1 MKQEDR
7 IQIMSAKQTKPSTKP
22 TNMTKKPGAKCTST
36 RVGVSHRRS
45 FPHILF
51 ALIIMYVVAYI
62 TTNVPSLQNQFP
74 AIFWYAKAYLN
85 AVEIIAR
92 IGKLVLQGL
101 ADIIPFK
108 GHKMFANWGTHIA
121 QNWEGI
127 KEAFRVFM
135 NFLVA

>member
-7 IQIMSAKQTKPSTKP
+7 IQTKSAKQTEPTNLTKKSGVKFTSTKVARP
-22 TNMTKKPGAKCTST
+22 
-36 RVGVSHRRS
+36 RSHS
-45 FPHILF
+45 FPHIMC
-51 ALIIMYVVAYI
+51 ALIVMYVVAYI